1 MKRSAALFNF
11 NFSGG
16 VVKKKVIGLS
26 GEEDG
31 KDKEDGVSID
41 VEKEPE
47 STTASGSASQSS
59 VKRVFF
65 FNLMS
70 IHYEVI

>member
-31 KDKEDGVSID
+31 KDKEDCVSID
-41 VEKEPE
+41 VGLEKEPE
-47 STTASGSASQSS
+47 STTAVLRSRASSWSS
-59 VKRVFF
+59 ST
-65 FNLMS
+65 S
-70 IHYEVI
+70 I